1 MGCRLI
7 LAGLVMVGG
16 CSLNGAQHQADAAFR
31 QALTAHIRG
40 DDDGAEAE
48 YHKIIALGFDWTA
61 VWNNLAVVEAHRHHY
76 IGSRRLLAKAVQ
88 SGPRSV
94 VALTNYGVM
103 SYWLADLREAKRALE
118 AARLLREDNLNH
130 IPSIGDNH
138 FTYDRYARATA
149 PLIETAKKYLG
160 KIDSAGVGAA
170 VPVGPQLA
178 DLTFVRAKKL

>member
-1 MGCRLI
+1 MGCCVL
-7 LAGLVMVGG
+7 LSGLVLIGG

-31 QALTAHIRG
+31 KALTAHLRG

-48 YHKIIALGFDWTA
+48 YHKIIALGFDWSA

-76 IGSRRLLAKAVQ
+76 IGARRLLSKAVA

-103 SYWLADLREAKRALE
+103 SYWLADLKEAKRALE

-138 FTYDRYARATA
+138 FTYDLYARATA
-149 PLIETAKKYLG
+149 PLLETAKKYLT
-160 KIDSAGVGAA
+160 KIDSSEVGAA
-170 VPVGPQLA
+170 VPVGPQVA
-178 DLTFVRAKKL
+178 DLMFVRAKKL